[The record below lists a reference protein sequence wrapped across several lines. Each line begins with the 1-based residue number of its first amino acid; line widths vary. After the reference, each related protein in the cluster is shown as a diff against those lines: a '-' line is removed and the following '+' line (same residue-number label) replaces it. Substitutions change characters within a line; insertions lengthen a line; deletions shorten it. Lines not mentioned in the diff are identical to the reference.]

1 MKYCKLYQDDIKRVT
16 DCIVNRQKLFSKRI
30 LITGAS
36 GLIGSAVA
44 DVLLYLN
51 KEEQAGIQ
59 IILAGRNK
67 ERIINR
73 FNIFN
78 EGVDYEYVHY
88 DATKGFDER
97 ITANYIVHGAS
108 NVDPKK
114 VSAQPVE
121 TMLSNIIGINALFAH
136 SSETS
141 RLLYIY
147 SSEVYGKKEDHDPYK
162 EEEYG
167 FVDILNP
174 RASYPSSKRAAET
187 LCAAYAKEHGRDF
200 VIVRPGHI
208 YGPTATKSDSRASS
222 IFPYE
227 VIAGENIV
235 MKSAGAQLRSYCYC
249 LDCASAI
256 LSVLT
261 SGVSGNAY
269 NISNKNSVVTIR
281 QMAEAFAKAGNK
293 DVVFEVP
300 TAEEK
305 ASYNLM
311 DNSSLN
317 SHKLES
323 LGWHAC
329 FTMEEGAQHTLDIL
343 SQNS

>member
-1 MKYCKLYQDDIKRVT
+1 M
-16 DCIVNRQKLFSKRI
+16 
-30 LITGAS
+30 
-36 GLIGSAVA
+36 
-44 DVLLYLN
+44 
-51 KEEQAGIQ
+51 
-59 IILAGRNK
+59 
-67 ERIINR
+67 
-73 FNIFN
+73 
-78 EGVDYEYVHY
+78 
-88 DATKGFDER
+88 
-97 ITANYIVHGAS
+97 
-108 NVDPKK
+108 P
-114 VSAQPVE
+114 
-121 TMLSNIIGINALFAH
+121 SNIIGINALFAH

-141 RLLYIY
+141 RLLYIS